1 MNYSCPDIHKNI
13 SFVVLFC
20 SHQHK
25 MAMNMFPHLTT
36 SKKGSIYSSNG
47 IAFMKDGRCPSN
59 HHMDTSHADI
69 VLQGLI
75 HDFHAN

>member
-1 MNYSCPDIHKNI
+1 
-13 SFVVLFC
+13 
-20 SHQHK
+20 
-25 MAMNMFPHLTT
+25 MFPHLTT